1 MTSPSSILDVS
12 SARYLVIWEFLVKPE
27 SRISFEKAYGP
38 GGDWAQ
44 LFRNSREFLGTQ
56 LLRDLNQPGRYLTFD
71 NWTSREA
78 LVKFKASHHAEYV
91 ELDGSCEVLTERE
104 NLVGEFELSG
114 DTCA

>member
-38 GGDWAQ
+38 EGDWVQ
-44 LFRNSREFLGTQ
+44 LFRSSREFLGTQ
-56 LLRDLNQPGRYLTFD
+56 LLRDLNQPGRYLTVD

-78 LVKFKASHHAEYV
+78 RVKFKRSHHTAYV
-91 ELDGSCEVLTERE
+91 ALDESCEALTERE
-104 NLVGEFELSG
+104 NLVGEFESPRV
-114 DTCA
+114 TCA